1 MRLPLETA
9 ALPADAIEI
18 GRIADA
24 WGIKG
29 WFKVL
34 PHSASPEALFSSKRW
49 FLLPPER
56 PMKPK
61 RSTEIAASKTEQVAW
76 TEPLL
81 LSVKEVKDHS
91 DTVVACA
98 QDINDRNAAEALRGA
113 RIFVPRSSFPAAAE
127 GEYYWVDLIGLQVVN
142 REGIDLGQVRDLMST
157 GPQTVLVIE
166 AAPEAEGGKALE
178 RMIPFV
184 DAFVDGVDLPGKRIM
199 VDWQPDY

>member
-1 MRLPLETA
+1 MRPALETA

-34 PHSASPEALFSSKRW
+34 PHSASPEALFSAKNW

-56 PMKPK
+56 PMKPQ
-61 RSTEIAASKTEQVAW
+61 RATQAAVAVPPVW

-81 LSVKEVKDHS
+81 LNLKEVKDHS

-98 QDINDRNAAEALRGA
+98 HGIEDRNAAEALRGA
-113 RIFVPRSSFPAAAE
+113 RIFVPRSHFPAAAD
-127 GEYYWVDLIGLQVVN
+127 GEYYWVDLIGLQVIN
-142 REGIDLGQVRDLMST
+142 REGLNLGQVRDLMST

-166 AAPEAEGGKALE
+166 SEPAAEGSKPTE

-184 DAFVDGVDLPGKRIM
+184 SAFVDGVDLPGKCIT